1 MEQCSVSFPSC
12 PLQRKFPASRISA
25 PDKNIRSKCFT
36 RALNSRNAVYCNL
49 LQSCGIRR
57 HGQILWRWCTD
68 SLCMLQAR
76 LLQVPSFLPL
86 FLHCF
91 RPFSAVFLTNY
102 CIGYKKSNLKIINMQ
117 LTSADYSWLHFAIYT
132 WHLHGQA
139 RIHSQGCLGGMFGH
153 LYNWK
158 RTRQGLSQIGLVR
171 GSCG

>member
-1 MEQCSVSFPSC
+1 
-12 PLQRKFPASRISA
+12 LQRKFPASRISA
-25 PDKNIRSKCFT
+25 SDKNIRSKCFT

-91 RPFSAVFLTNY
+91 RPFSAVFLTNN

-117 LTSADYSWLHFAIYT
+117 LTSADYTLLST
-132 WHLHGQA
+132 PGTCSGQA

-158 RTRQGLSQIGLVR
+158 RTPQGLSQIGLVR
-171 GSCG
+171 GSSG